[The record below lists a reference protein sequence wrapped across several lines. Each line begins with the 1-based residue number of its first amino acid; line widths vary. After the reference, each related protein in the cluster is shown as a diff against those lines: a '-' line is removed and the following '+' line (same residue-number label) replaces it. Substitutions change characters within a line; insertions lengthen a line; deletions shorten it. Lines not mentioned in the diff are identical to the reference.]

1 MDRLAKSIRI
11 SCGIVLLANLAGWFL
26 PWVSITQENYIDCF
40 AMELYQRDV
49 HRKRRCADDDGS
61 KCL

>member
-26 PWVSITQENYIDCF
+26 PWVSISDIDCF